1 MIDPRF
7 PTIRDGA
14 DELPFSPWFV
24 AALIFAGLLVAGTSA
39 AAIMLQIRHDA
50 GIEASQ

>member
-1 MIDPRF
+1 MIDHRF
-7 PTIRDGA
+7 PTSRDGA

-39 AAIMLQIRHDA
+39 AIMLQIRHDA